1 MHKKKTSIIER
12 KAIKREFSRLL
23 GDATNAMD
31 ALADLSEIHPEFSEV
46 NRNYYNYLIQK
57 LMSAHPLID

>member
-1 MHKKKTSIIER
+1 MDKKTTLAIKR
-12 KAIKREFSRLL
+12 KAIKREIIRLL
-23 GDATNAMD
+23 GDATNAID
-31 ALADLSEIHPEFSEV
+31 ALADLSEKHPEFSEV